1 MARYH
6 LRLRTDRSAEETFAY
21 LGNPVNLADWDP
33 GVTSSV
39 QQVGEGPDLG
49 AEYDVEASG
58 QTWRYVVDAYDAPHR
73 IRMHARQSWVTSVD
87 TISVSAD
94 GTGSIATYDA
104 DLRLHGPLRLGD
116 PILALV
122 FRRIGDRAA
131 EGLRERL
138 QGERIA

>member
-1 MARYH
+1 MPDGETSVIGAPTGGGTWI
-6 LRLRTDRSAEETFAY
+6 LRLA
-21 LGNPVNLADWDP
+21 
-33 GVTSSV
+33 
-39 QQVGEGPDLG
+39 
-49 AEYDVEASG
+49 VEASG
-58 QTWRYVVDAYDAPHR
+58 QRWRYVVDAYDAPHR

-87 TISVSAD
+87 TISVTAD

-138 QGERIA
+138 QGERLD